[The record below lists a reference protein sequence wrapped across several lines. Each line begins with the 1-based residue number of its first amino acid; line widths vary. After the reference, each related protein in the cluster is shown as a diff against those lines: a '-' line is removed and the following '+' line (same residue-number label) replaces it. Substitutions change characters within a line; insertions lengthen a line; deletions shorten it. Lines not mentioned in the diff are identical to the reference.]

1 MNKDKTKIVRAS
13 REAQFLGFAFTKY
26 VSEER
31 KRRSPRLGP
40 WFPTVHGKK
49 RAKLIAVL
57 KELLNKKAPLGIWR
71 TKLEL
76 RLKLRGWTNYF
87 SLAIPEKWMH
97 EVDAWIRRKIRALLW
112 KQWKPAQKR
121 QLECHKRW
129 SKAPKNG
136 DFAYSSNR
144 IWHNVK
150 SRVIHKALSNKNLIE
165 EGWCRLDECLKD
177 GRTNPAVY

>member
-1 MNKDKTKIVRAS
+1 MMSLCKSSSYLQDYISTNIG
-13 REAQFLGFAFTKY
+13 ECF
-26 VSEER
+26 
-31 KRRSPRLGP
+31 
-40 WFPTVHGKK
+40 
-49 RAKLIAVL
+49 IL

-112 KQWKPAQKR
+112 KQWKTAQKR
-121 QLECHKRW
+121 QLECQKRW
-129 SKAPKNG
+129 SKAPKIG

-144 IWHNVK
+144 I
-150 SRVIHKALSNKNLIE
+150 
-165 EGWCRLDECLKD
+165 
-177 GRTNPAVY
+177 